1 MYEQRRV
8 AVATLFFGNEV
19 NKMVQIQNLS
29 LQQLKF
35 SLAGIKGS
43 DDWNAME
50 KQMPIDQQGE
60 CIEALARVKEPERV
74 IQRMI
79 IAKRMNMI
87 RKHK

>member
-1 MYEQRRV
+1 
-8 AVATLFFGNEV
+8 
-19 NKMVQIQNLS
+19 MVQIQNLS

-43 DDWNAME
+43 DNWNTME
-50 KQMPIDQQGE
+50 KQIPIDQQGE

-79 IAKRMNMI
+79 VAKRMDMV
-87 RKHK
+87 RKH